1 MDSLSGMEGVNQVP
15 TFTDA
20 TKDIV
25 RYAGY
30 GINCAYLMGVF

>member
-1 MDSLSGMEGVNQVP
+1 MDSLSCLEGSNRIP

-20 TKDIV
+20 TKDIS